1 MGTRGMRAARMM
13 VTFVGLGL
21 GFAAAYY
28 GLPLVEEV
36 LGVDLSGTD
45 RTSIVTLITV
55 LGGLLGYAGAVPM
68 INSIW
73 RGTAWAEN
81 RLQKMATQDILSGV
95 AGLIIGLIIAN
106 LLAGSLARIPWAG
119 TLLPTAGSV
128 ILGYLGLSVGIAK
141 REEIGALLSFIAPR
155 RLERQSR
162 EAPADR
168 GIKVLDTS
176 VIIDGRIVD
185 ISRAGFLE
193 GPLIVPGF
201 VLEELRH
208 IADASDPL
216 RRNRGR
222 RGLDVIEELQKIPSA
237 AVQIHDRDP
246 GGNVDVDTKLVRMAK
261 TLKAR
266 VVTNDYNL
274 NRVAHLH
281 GVKVLNVNELANAL
295 KPAVLPGEEMSVNVI
310 RDGKEQGQGVGYLED
325 GTMIVVEGGR
335 RHIGE
340 QIAVQV
346 TSVYQ
351 TGAGRM
357 IFARPKVQND
367 RNAKAAEQP

>member
-1 MGTRGMRAARMM
+1 MRIARM
-13 VTFVGLGL
+13 VITLIGLSF

-28 GLPLVEEV
+28 GLPLAEQIF
-36 LGVDLSGTD
+36 GTDLSGTD
-45 RTSIVTLITV
+45 RTSVATLITV
-55 LGGLLGYAGAVPM
+55 LGGLLGYAGSVPL

-73 RGTAWAEN
+73 RGTSWAEN
-81 RLQKMATQDILSGV
+81 RLQKMPTQDMLSGV

-141 REEIGALLSFIAPR
+141 REEIGALLALVGPR
-155 RLERQSR
+155 RLERQPR
-162 EAPADR
+162 ETPLDR
-168 GIKVLDTS
+168 GIKMLDTS

-185 ISRAGFLE
+185 VCRAGFLE
-193 GPLIVPGF
+193 GPLVVPGF

-208 IADASDPL
+208 IADASDTL

-222 RGLDVIEELQKIPSA
+222 RGLDVLEELQKIAGSS
-237 AVQIHDRDP
+237 VQILDRDP
-246 GGNVDVDTKLVRMAK
+246 GGNVDVDTKLVMLAK
-261 TLKAR
+261 TMRAR

-295 KPAVLPGEEMSVNVI
+295 KPAVLPGEEMSVQVI

-340 QIAVQV
+340 TIQVQV

-357 IFARPKVQND
+357 IFARPKGTSD
-367 RNAKAAEQP
+367 RNAKAAE

>member
-1 MGTRGMRAARMM
+1 MRLGTRGLRIARMM
-13 VTFVGLGL
+13 ITFVGLGF

-28 GLPLVEEV
+28 ALPLAEH
-36 LGVDLSGTD
+36 LFGADLSGTD
-45 RTSIVTLITV
+45 YTSIMTLITV
-55 LGGLLGYAGAVPM
+55 LGGLLGYAGSVPLL
-68 INSIW
+68 NSIL
-73 RGTAWAEN
+73 RSTSWAEN
-81 RLQKMATQDILSGV
+81 RLQKIPMQDMLSGV

-141 REEIGALLSFIAPR
+141 REEIGALVTLIAPR
-155 RLERQSR
+155 RFERQSR
-162 EAPADR
+162 ESAVDR

-176 VIIDGRIVD
+176 AIIDGRIADVC
-185 ISRAGFLE
+185 RAGFLE
-193 GPLIVPGF
+193 GPLVVPGF

-208 IADASDPL
+208 IADASDPI

-222 RGLDVIEELQKIPSA
+222 RGLDILEEMQKIPGA
-237 AVQIHDRDP
+237 MVQISDRDP
-246 GGNVDVDTKLVRMAK
+246 GGNVDVDTKLVRLAK
-261 TLKAR
+261 TMKAR

-295 KPAVLPGEEMSVNVI
+295 KPAVLPGEEMNVQVI

-335 RHIGE
+335 KHIGE
-340 QIAVQV
+340 QIPVQV

-357 IFARPKVQND
+357 IFARPKSNSE
-367 RNAKAAEQP
+367 RNMKAAE

>member
-1 MGTRGMRAARMM
+1 LGTRGMRIARM
-13 VTFVGLGL
+13 TITLIGLAL
-21 GFAAAYY
+21 GFAASYY
-28 GLPLVEEV
+28 GLPLVEV
-36 LGVDLSGTD
+36 LFGTDLSGMD
-45 RTSIVTLITV
+45 RTSIVTLISV
-55 LGGLLGYAGAVPM
+55 LGGLLGYAGSVPM

-73 RGTAWAEN
+73 RGTSWAEN
-81 RLQKMATQDILSGV
+81 RLQKMPMQDMLSGV

-119 TLLPTAGSV
+119 TLLPTAGSF

-141 REEIGALLSFIAPR
+141 REEIGALISLVAPR
-155 RLERQSR
+155 RPDR
-162 EAPADR
+162 APRDLTIDR

-185 ISRAGFLE
+185 ICRAGFLE
-193 GPLIVPGF
+193 GPLVVPVF

-208 IADASDPL
+208 IADAIDPL

-222 RGLDVIEELQKIPSA
+222 RGLDVIEELQKIPGS

-246 GGNVDVDTKLVRMAK
+246 GGNVDVDTKLVRLAK

-295 KPAVLPGEEMSVNVI
+295 KPAVLPGEEMSVQVI

-335 RHIGE
+335 KHIGE
-340 QIAVQV
+340 TILVQV

-357 IFARPKVQND
+357 IFARPKTYND
-367 RNAKAAEQP
+367 RNAKAAE

>member
-1 MGTRGMRAARMM
+1 MGTRGLRLARMM
-13 VTFVGLGL
+13 ITFVGLGF

-28 GLPLVEEV
+28 GLPLAEE
-36 LGVDLSGTD
+36 LFGADLSGTD

-55 LGGLLGYAGAVPM
+55 LGGLLGYAGSVPLL
-68 INSIW
+68 NSIL
-73 RGTAWAEN
+73 RGTSWAEN
-81 RLQKMATQDILSGV
+81 RLQKMPMQDMLSGV

-106 LLAGSLARIPWAG
+106 LLADSLARIPWAG

-128 ILGYLGLSVGIAK
+128 VLGYLGLSVGIAK
-141 REEIGALLSFIAPR
+141 REEIGALVSLIAPR
-155 RLERQSR
+155 RLERQPR
-162 EAPADR
+162 ESAVDR
-168 GIKVLDTS
+168 GVKVLDTS
-176 VIIDGRIVD
+176 AIIDGRIADVC
-185 ISRAGFLE
+185 RAGFLE
-193 GPLIVPGF
+193 GPLVVPGF

-222 RGLDVIEELQKIPSA
+222 RGLDILDEMQKIPGAS
-237 AVQIHDRDP
+237 VQVLDRDP
-246 GGNVDVDTKLVRMAK
+246 GGNVDVDTKLVRLAK
-261 TLKAR
+261 TMKAR

-295 KPAVLPGEEMSVNVI
+295 KPAVLPGEEMNVQII

-335 RHIGE
+335 KHIGE
-340 QIAVQV
+340 QIPVQV

-357 IFARPKVQND
+357 IFARPKANSD
-367 RNAKAAEQP
+367 RNVKAVE